1 MQSRIGEIQALDGEI
16 AAISV
21 DRPEQSLKVVNKLGL
36 EFPILA
42 DTEGV
47 VMDLFGV
54 RHEQGGIKGEDIAR
68 PAVFI
73 LDREGKVHWK
83 DLTDNWR
90 IRVRPERILEQLKQ
104 IE

>member
-21 DRPEQSLKVVNKLGL
+21 DTPKQSLKVVNKLGL

-42 DTEGV
+42 DTEGT
-47 VMDLFGV
+47 VMDMFGV
-54 RHEQGGIKGEDIAR
+54 RHKQGGIKGEDIAR

-73 LDREGKVHWK
+73 LDREGEVYWK

-90 IRVRPERILEQLKQ
+90 VRVRPEVILEQLRQ